1 MSPTLDRSPLLL
13 EFKRILGEEAS
24 GTLTVRADDCTREL
38 VFFQGKLT
46 RVDSTRPQ
54 EGLTT
59 ILQDCGLI
67 SGDVL
72 EEDDEQFAELLVS
85 RGVLQR
91 GEVDFARLHRMRI
104 IALSLFSITQGE
116 WTFHAQKTTP
126 ESSLGA
132 AIHLADI
139 LSDAVSSVETH
150 YYFREIFSRSHPR
163 FVAIP
168 PHARSR
174 VYERQSS
181 LFARMQHLDG
191 RSHEQIRAELK
202 IEEQD
207 YWETLILFFLLGG
220 VVFPGSDTSD
230 DVKKRRE
237 MIIRWRDHLES
248 GQIDPFDLL
257 GLEKGATP
265 AQVEQAFHERSRD
278 FHPRHLELD
287 PENELHPVAMK
298 ILAQMEAARDTLAAS
313 PPPAPPPPIQEAE
326 SENPVKRAQV
336 YFQEALENKA
346 RKNYVEAVDCLQRA
360 VHLDPERAKYYF
372 QLGLCQ
378 MHLPA
383 FRKNAEQNL
392 LKAAEMEPWNA
403 EPVYHLGVM
412 FRSAGLRRMS
422 EKYFRKALEINMDHT
437 KAGQALREISGT
449 AARRSRKNRNSFF

>member
-13 EFKRILGEEAS
+13 EFKRILAEEAS
-24 GTLTVRADDCTREL
+24 GTLTVAGEGCTRKL
-38 VFFQGKLT
+38 VFSGGMLAD
-46 RVDSTRPQ
+46 VESTRPQ

-72 EEDDEQFAELLVS
+72 EENDERFAELLIN

-104 IALSLFSITQGE
+104 IAFSLFSLAQGQ
-116 WTFHAQKTTP
+116 WTFRAHAPLSK
-126 ESSLGA
+126 SGG
-132 AIHLADI
+132 IYLADI
-139 LSDAVSSVETH
+139 LSDVVSSVKTH

-163 FVAIP
+163 FVSIP
-168 PHARSR
+168 VQVLSR

-181 LFARMQHLDG
+181 LFSRMQRLNA
-191 RSHEQIRAELK
+191 RSHDQIRAKLG

-220 VVFPGSDTSD
+220 VVFSGPDTSD
-230 DVKKRRE
+230 AVKKRRE
-237 MIIRWRDHLES
+237 MIIRWRDCLES
-248 GQIDPFDLL
+248 GQLDPHDLL
-257 GLEKGATP
+257 GISAGAAP
-265 AQVEQAFHERSRD
+265 AEIENAFRKRVRD
-278 FHPRHLELD
+278 FHPQQLELD
-287 PENELHPVAMK
+287 PGSELYDDAVQ
-298 ILAQMEAARDTLAAS
+298 IVEQMEAARNTLTSSATSS
-313 PPPAPPPPIQEAE
+313 PPGPAQKVETV
-326 SENPVKRAQV
+326 NPVKQAQV
-336 YFQEALENKA
+336 YFQEALEHKA
-346 RKNYVEAVDCLQRA
+346 RKSYVEAADCLDRA
-360 VHLDPERAKYYF
+360 IRLDSERAKYFF

-403 EPVYHLGVM
+403 EPAYHLGMM

-437 KAGQALREISGT
+437 KAGQALQELSGSPS
-449 AARRSRKNRNSFF
+449 RRPRKGKGSFF